1 MKKLGFLG
9 ICATAVLTVMGCAST
24 SVEDLGRFTIISSK
38 NINFSKLSEMTRSP
52 EKVATQSFNA
62 KGIFIKDN
70 TLSEGYVMENALDS
84 ALEQIPGAVAL
95 VDAKVQYF
103 HMKKFGKEQ
112 WGYKFEGTALID
124 DSAIGKVD
132 FDNKD
137 IFFIS
142 SASGEKITFLTEK
155 EFDMFCNGV
164 EFLDM

>member
-9 ICATAVLTVMGCAST
+9 ICAAAVFSVMGCAST

-38 NINFSKLSEMTRSP
+38 NVNFSKLGEMTRSP

-62 KGIFIKDN
+62 KGVFIKDN
-70 TLSEGYVMENALDS
+70 TLSDGYVLENALDN

-103 HMKKFGKEQ
+103 HSKKLGKEQ

-124 DSAIGKVD
+124 DSAIGKAD

-142 SASGEKITFLTEK
+142 DASGENITFLTEK
-155 EFDMFCNGV
+155 EFDMFCSDV
-164 EFLDM
+164 KFLDM